1 MDQTRYYLAFNLVNG
16 IGPARLDRLIEH
28 CGSIMDAWQARPADW
43 LAAGLDGRSITALTR
58 AQRTLD
64 LDTELERVERAGI
77 QLITRDHAAYPAV
90 LAQIAAPPPLLYVK
104 GQISAVDT
112 WCVAVVGTRSP
123 TAYGKEATRRIVGE
137 LAAAGVTIVSGLAI
151 GVDTSAH
158 TTTLEMAG
166 RTLAVLASG
175 LDQVYPQRN
184 RALAER
190 IAASGAIVSEFP
202 LGTKPTP
209 QLFPVRNR
217 IISGLALATLVIEAG
232 PQSGALITVRYALDQ
247 GRDVFAV
254 PGPIFSR
261 MSEGTNQLIR
271 DGAGL
276 ITSGQDILE
285 ALNLSAV
292 ASQQEVQAAL
302 PDDPIEAA
310 MLRLVS
316 YDPQHINELGR
327 QCELPFATVSATLAL
342 LELKGLVRQAG
353 AMQYVLARE
362 TRAAYAVAETA

>member
-1 MDQTRYYLAFNLVNG
+1 MDQTRYYLGFNLVNG
-16 IGPARLDRLIEH
+16 IGPARLDRLIEY
-28 CGSIMDAWQARPADW
+28 CGSIMDAWQAHPADW
-43 LAAGLDGRSITALTR
+43 LAAGLDGKSITALTR
-58 AQRTLD
+58 AQHTLD
-64 LDTELERVERAGI
+64 LDAELERVERAGV

-166 RTLAVLASG
+166 RTLGVLASG

-184 RALAER
+184 RVLAEQ
-190 IAASGAIVSEFP
+190 IAANGAILSEFP

-217 IISGLALATLVIEAG
+217 IISGLALATLVVEAG
-232 PQSGALITVRYALDQ
+232 AKSGALITVRFALDQ

-276 ITSGQDILE
+276 VTSGQDILD

-292 ASQQEVQAAL
+292 VSQQEIQAAL

-310 MLRLVS
+310 MLRLIS
-316 YDPQHINELGR
+316 YDPQHIDELGR
-327 QCELPFATVSATLAL
+327 QCELPIATVSATLAL

-353 AMQYVLARE
+353 SMQFVLARE
-362 TRAAYAVAETA
+362 TRAAYAVA